1 MHQREPRNPQKF
13 NGKACFPC
21 THAKRRCDKSLPAC
35 RRCVDRIVDCCYPS
49 IRPYTRRPKAAEQT
63 ASVDTSVQ
71 NGRGIKPG
79 GPAAVVLPNEV
90 AAGALGESMAF
101 DACASRVRAQIQIIP
116 PINNDNTLTG
126 IYGSSDKSTSSSVV
140 DATGQASC
148 EALSLLSQ
156 SWLEQLSTDDFGA
169 YTGYSPPNPSA
180 WNDPNQDRPVRASAH
195 RDFVKTI
202 GGWVRG
208 WARDGQCPF
217 IHKELYAD
225 TGFPPCLQDAFA
237 CLAAYSVKT
246 DATEEITWQL
256 VERTADTLFLPLT
269 CADIAQP
276 LCEWLP
282 RIQAGFLVL
291 YIRLFD
297 GDIRQRSLAEAH
309 METLLSWLKRL
320 TIEADLFFP
329 RLTFAAGG
337 PSQTPSATAAS
348 HLTVARQ
355 WHEWI
360 LAESVRRTWIVA
372 VYTLSVYRALR
383 GDSVQCSG
391 RIAFTMRAGLWDA
404 KSATA
409 WAGIVAAK
417 DALFTEPLGA
427 DLMDSIAAIG
437 EVDAF
442 VRPVVSI
449 M

>member
-1 MHQREPRNPQKF
+1 MHQKEPRNFQKF

-21 THAKRRCDKSLPAC
+21 TRAKRRCDKSLPAC
-35 RRCVDRIVDCCYPS
+35 RRCVDRAVDCCYPS
-49 IRPYTRRPKAAEQT
+49 VRPYTRRPKASEHT
-63 ASVDTSVQ
+63 ASVDTSAQ
-71 NGRGIKPG
+71 SGRSIEPG
-79 GPAAVVLPNEV
+79 GPVAVVQPDEV
-90 AAGALGESMAF
+90 APCALGESMAV
-101 DACASRVRAQIQIIP
+101 DACASKARAQIQSIP
-116 PINNDNTLTG
+116 PIYDDNTFNG
-126 IYGSSDKSTSSSVV
+126 FHGSSYRDASSSVV
-140 DATGQASC
+140 DATGPASC
-148 EALSLLSQ
+148 EALPLLPQ
-156 SWLEQLSTDDFGA
+156 SWLAQLSTDDFDA
-169 YTGYSPPNPSA
+169 YAAYSPPAPSRLP
-180 WNDPNQDRPVRASAH
+180 DPSQDRPVRASAH

-202 GGWVRG
+202 GGWVHG

-237 CLAAYSVKT
+237 CLAAYAVKT

-256 VERTADTLFLPLT
+256 VERTANSIFLPPT
-269 CADIAQP
+269 CADVAQP

-282 RIQAGFLVL
+282 GIQAGFLVL

-297 GDIRQRSLAEAH
+297 GDIRQRSLAETH

-320 TIEADLFFP
+320 TIQAKLFLP
-329 RLTFAAGG
+329 RLTFAADG
-337 PSQTPSATAAS
+337 PSYTPSATAVS
-348 HLTVARQ
+348 HSAVARQ
-355 WHEWI
+355 WHDWI

-409 WAGIVAAK
+409 WAGIVAAR
-417 DALFTEPLGA
+417 DALFTEPLA
-427 DLMDSIAAIG
+427 PDLMDNIAAIG